1 MGEVVPKMAQQ
12 HLLWVLLAC
21 LVQGGHLTVNS
32 TLLTIGSQPNSY
44 NITAGEMMYFRIDI
58 VNDYCNKASV
68 SALSACG
75 QPAAVLRLENCNGET
90 WLYANPYS
98 LAEPTRTSYDMR
110 SKNASIQGYTE
121 ELSFTLSQ
129 ANTYIG
135 VWGVTDAIFQIW
147 VSDVNF
153 NATTVPRVSPI
164 LASGTNETMRGFLT
178 HSIQYANTIFKP
190 STLAITYGAGYITNG
205 SSDAISYSL
214 YFLRLGDAGYSNWT
228 TDVYNTTNSMATS
241 CAVLHKGTLVSTTTA
256 TSNTYTM
263 DLIGGVYVMA
273 VIGTTSTGYSG
284 SYDELPVSFTPY
296 DVSPV
301 TDDNTWDMTLL
312 VIAGGIGLFLLISAL
327 LFYCL
332 HSRWQQREHA
342 KQLLKEQLERKSLMS
357 DGKAYEPAKK
367 RRGLTC
373 WERFT
378 GEIVTNEDEV
388 YGEDGLTTLE
398 RRTVVEFESIE
409 MGIRN
414 VPEPD
419 SNSRRPSQVVPV
431 V

>member
-110 SKNASIQGYTE
+110 SKNASIQGDTE

-164 LASGTNETMRGFLT
+164 LASGTNETMRGFLHT
-178 HSIQYANTIFKP
+178 QSNTRI
-190 STLAITYGAGYITNG
+190 
-205 SSDAISYSL
+205 
-214 YFLRLGDAGYSNWT
+214 RYSNRAHWRSRTVRGTSPTVRPMQSLTACISCGLVMQAMRIGQRTCT
-228 TDVYNTTNSMATS
+228 T
-241 CAVLHKGTLVSTTTA
+241 
-256 TSNTYTM
+256 
-263 DLIGGVYVMA
+263 
-273 VIGTTSTGYSG
+273 
-284 SYDELPVSFTPY
+284 PP
-296 DVSPV
+296 
-301 TDDNTWDMTLL
+301 
-312 VIAGGIGLFLLISAL
+312 IAWQLRV
-327 LFYCL
+327 LFYTKGLWCRRRL
-332 HSRWQQREHA
+332 Q
-342 KQLLKEQLERKSLMS
+342 
-357 DGKAYEPAKK
+357 PAT
-367 RRGLTC
+367 R
-373 WERFT
+373 
-378 GEIVTNEDEV
+378 
-388 YGEDGLTTLE
+388 TLW
-398 RRTVVEFESIE
+398 I
-409 MGIRN
+409 
-414 VPEPD
+414 
-419 SNSRRPSQVVPV
+419 
-431 V
+431 